1 MLSPSESSSNTK
13 LISVALLAM
22 LVAASSSA
30 QFIWINP
37 AGGSTGVAS
46 NWSTG
51 IPPSGTSG
59 AQDVHVHSLNFP
71 TPLAILNMPLTIN
84 NWIVASRF
92 FTRSNVTLGSNGYLS
107 VASGT
112 STITGSFTMTG
123 STFEGSGNMAVSG
136 LTSISGGT
144 LNGTGLLQ
152 ANGGVRIHP
161 AISTIRKSIDASGNS
176 TWESGTI
183 YNDDQ
188 RPFRNLG
195 SMQVTGGVEWWNTPW
210 TNVGTLTKS
219 GSNDSKFTT
228 GLFSNQGQVTVQS
241 GTLTLES
248 SPTTGQSGDFD
259 IAAGATLRLRGN
271 TRLLG
276 SASVNGAG
284 TLFADAGTVTWGS
297 GASVGAVRLQGL
309 NGSFIFEPGS
319 VSTFNPSVSLTSSS
333 VVQNASELYF
343 ASITGSGSILTAN
356 APIVVAGSMS
366 FGGTIQGPSGA
377 WIGGSAEYTGG
388 QILPG
393 ASLTAQGGLQLTTAG
408 TKDIRRDVTQQNTSS
423 WTAGAVFSLGTFTN
437 GGTWNVSADSEWG
450 STGTIQ
456 NTGTLNRNS
465 GGGVARFSGVTFIN
479 QGTVNANSGTLR
491 IDKSSV
497 GGHSGIFNVGTSG
510 SLSLFNGATFNNGSG
525 ISGAGNFRGT
535 YGTYLFQ
542 SGSSFAP
549 ADAIAESATI
559 RLVPGA
565 TVSGAPRINLIGST
579 YEANLGV
586 PSTLGAVTGNGNFTV
601 GSPTSI
607 TGIFDFSGSVRGNG
621 TIQVQGLAT
630 FSSGQFQP
638 GGRFTASGGM
648 NLTGTGTKDFQRDI
662 TFASNSSWSGG
673 PVFGTGGTYVNNGSF
688 QIGGDLTW
696 QGGTWTNTGAMA
708 KASGSGTTLFTNLT
722 TFANN
727 GTVSVASGTMEIAAG
742 GSHTGRFTTS
752 PSTTLRLNGSHNM
765 NGGSRLEG
773 AGQTHI
779 SNGTTNFQSGSTLG
793 ADLSV
798 YSSTVNFNS
807 GAIISPGS
815 NLGLFTSSAFFNT
828 GSPQTLLSVN
838 VSNSNLST
846 NQPLTTTDLSTF
858 SSGQFVGTGSLNFNG
873 GINLVSDSIKAFELG
888 FSMGSASSWT
898 GGSVNMAA
906 GKIVQSSGEFTV
918 SSSAQWSGGVF
929 NNLGSLRKIGGA
941 VTRMGYPVFGESTGG
956 AQFSNSG
963 TVTVE
968 GGTLQ
973 LGGWGSHFGDFA
985 VQSGATLTFN
995 SPGIFRSGSQTSGA
1009 GTVRFESGVSEF
1021 TSGSSFQGNLIVD
1034 GADVNFL
1041 AGSSYTAPLQ
1051 MRGPVTG
1058 RLNLSTGAEKLVESL
1073 EVVNGT
1079 LTGEDNIRVSGLAQ
1093 LKGGIFSGAGS
1104 LILPPGSSA
1113 VINTPASK
1121 QILRPVTAQGKT
1133 QFSQGTVLATGSNWN
1148 NVGEFEFLGD
1158 LPWLLGNFTN
1168 AGLVTKLVGTNTASF
1183 SPALLSN
1190 TGTIRSESGTL
1201 AISNLSNLDR
1211 NSRRLNDG
1219 TFESTS
1225 GGVLKFNDISNG
1237 LLINDATLKFIG
1249 PGSNLVDS
1257 SGQPL
1262 LRAMQTNLG
1271 NVIVDQGANISLPAA
1286 FSNLGT
1292 LQVLDGTVSLMSPV
1306 SIGAGSVKVD
1316 GELSSPQVNI
1326 SGGALSGSGLVEST
1340 VQNNGELNAGDGIG
1354 TLTLNGNYNQS
1365 SVGLLRTEIEGTLP
1379 NSADKLQV
1387 EGNVTLGGNLV
1398 IDAPGALFIP
1408 PQTRYRI
1415 VESSGTL
1422 SGTFATVP
1430 PPSVWAVVYGPNYV
1444 EVVRQGTG
1452 NVATIS
1458 GRVILSQFS
1467 YVNGMRQVQL
1477 SLRQGANV
1485 VQSANVFPASNGTWS
1500 YSFQTD
1506 LTGSYEIVAG
1516 SAGFLSQAQPIAIT
1530 QAGLTNINFTL
1541 VNGDADGSGEVDAA
1555 DIDLVISGFGAVS
1568 GDGTYSP
1575 NIDPDNSHEV
1585 DAADIDIVIGN
1596 FGAVGD

>member
-1 MLSPSESSSNTK
+1 MLSLTESSSNTK
-13 LISVALLAM
+13 PISVALLAM
-22 LVAASSSA
+22 LIAASSQG

-37 AGGSTGVAS
+37 VGGSTGTS
-46 NWSTG
+46 TNWSTG
-51 IPPSGTSG
+51 VPPTGTSG
-59 AQDVHVHSLNFP
+59 AQDVHVNSTNFP
-71 TPLAILNMPLTIN
+71 TASAPLSMPVTVN
-84 NWIVASRF
+84 NWIVANRF
-92 FTRSNVTLGSNGYLS
+92 FTRSNLTLGSNGYLS

-112 STITGSFTMTG
+112 STITGNFTMTG
-123 STFEGSGNMAVSG
+123 STFEGSGNITVSG

-144 LNGTGLLQ
+144 LSGTGILQ
-152 ANGGVRIHP
+152 ANGGIRINP
-161 AISTIRKSIDASGNS
+161 TTSTIRKAVDASGNS

-210 TNVGTLTKS
+210 TNLGTLTKS
-219 GSNDSKFTT
+219 GTNDSRFTT
-228 GLFSNQGQVTVQS
+228 GQFTNQGQVNVQS

-248 SPTTGQSGDFD
+248 SPIAGQSGDFD
-259 IAAGATLRLRGN
+259 ISTGATLRLKGN

-284 TLFADAGTVTWGS
+284 TLFADAGTVTWSS
-297 GASVGAVRLQGL
+297 GATVGAVRLQGQS
-309 NGSFIFEPGS
+309 GSFIFEPGS
-319 VSTFNPSVSLTSSS
+319 VSTFNPSVALTSSS

-343 ASITGSGSILTAN
+343 ASITGYGSILTAN
-356 APIVVAGSMS
+356 TPIVVAGNLS
-366 FGGTIQGPSGA
+366 FGGTIQGPAGV
-377 WIGGSAEYTGG
+377 WVGGSAEYTGG

-393 ASLTAQGGLQLTTAG
+393 ASMTAQGGLQLTTAG

-437 GGTWNVSADSEWG
+437 GGTWNVSADGEWG

-456 NTGTLNRNS
+456 NNGTLNRNA
-465 GGGVARFSGVTFIN
+465 GNGVARYAGVVFN
-479 QGTVNANSGTLR
+479 NVGTVNANSGTLR
-491 IDKSSV
+491 IDTSIS
-497 GGHSGIFNVGTSG
+497 GGHTGDFNLGPNGT
-510 SLSLFNGATFNNGSG
+510 LNLFNGATFNNGSSLAG
-525 ISGAGNFRGT
+525 TGNFLGT

-542 SGSSFAP
+542 SGSTFSPGNA
-549 ADAIAESATI
+549 AAESATI
-559 RLVPGA
+559 RLAPGA
-565 TVSGAPRINLIGST
+565 QLAGSPRINLIGST
-579 YEANLGV
+579 FESNSGLS
-586 PSTLGAVTGNGNFTV
+586 STLGSVAGSGNFTV
-601 GSPTSI
+601 GSPTSV
-607 TGIFDFSGSVRGNG
+607 TGSFDFSGIVSGTG
-621 TIQVQGLAT
+621 TIQVQGLTT
-630 FSSGQFQP
+630 FGSGQFQP

-648 NLTGTGTKDFQRDI
+648 NISGTSTKDFQRDI
-662 TFASNSSWSGG
+662 TFGGTSNWTGG
-673 PVFGTGGTYVNNGSF
+673 QVFGTGGAYTNTGNF
-688 QIGGDLTW
+688 QVAGDLIW
-696 QGGTWTNTGAMA
+696 QGGAWTNTGSISKSAGNDT
-708 KASGSGTTLFTNLT
+708 SLFTNLT
-722 TFANN
+722 TFSNN
-727 GTVSVASGTMEIAAG
+727 GTVSVASGTMEIASG

-752 PSTTLRLNGSHNM
+752 PSTTLRLNGSHNL
-765 NGGSRLEG
+765 NGGSRVEG
-773 AGQTHI
+773 AGQSQV
-779 SNGTTNFQSGSTLG
+779 SNGTTNFQSGSTL
-793 ADLSV
+793 
-798 YSSTVNFNS
+798 STELVANASTLNFNS
-807 GAIISPGS
+807 GAVVSAS
-815 NLGLFTSSAFFNT
+815 SRLGLFNSSASFNT
-828 GSPQTLLSVN
+828 GSPLTLASVN
-838 VSNSNLST
+838 VSNSS
-846 NQPLTTTDLSTF
+846 LTTNHPLNTTQLSTF
-858 SSGQFVGTGSLNFNG
+858 SSGQVVGTGTMNFNG
-873 GINLVSDSIKAFELG
+873 GLNLVSDAIKSFELG
-888 FSMGSASSWT
+888 FTMGSDSSWT
-898 GGSVNMAA
+898 GGSINLAA
-906 GKIVQSSGEFTV
+906 GKIVQASGSFVV
-918 SSSAQWSGGVF
+918 SSSAQWSGGIF
-929 NNLGSLRKIGGA
+929 NNLGSLRKTGGS
-941 VTRMGYPVFGESTGG
+941 VTRMAYPVFGESQGG

-973 LGGWGSHFGDFA
+973 LGGWGSHFGDFT

-995 SPGIFRSGSQTSGA
+995 SPAIFRSGSQTSGA

-1021 TSGSSFQGNLIVD
+1021 TSGSSFASNLVVD

-1051 MRGPVTG
+1051 MQGPVTG
-1058 RLNLSTGAEKLVESL
+1058 RLNVSTGAEKLVNSL

-1079 LTGEDNIRVSGLAQ
+1079 LTGEDNIRVTGLAE
-1093 LKGGIFSGAGS
+1093 LKGGTFSGTGR

-1113 VINTPASK
+1113 IINTPASK
-1121 QILRPVTAQGKT
+1121 QILRPVTAQGRT
-1133 QFSQGTVLATGSNWN
+1133 QFSQGSVISTGGNWTN
-1148 NVGEFEFLGD
+1148 TGEFEFLGD
-1158 LPWLLGNFTN
+1158 LPWILGNFTN
-1168 AGLVTKLVGTNTASF
+1168 TGLVTKLLGTNTASF
-1183 SPALLSN
+1183 SPALLTNS
-1190 TGTIRSESGTL
+1190 GTIRSTSGTL
-1201 AISNLSNLDR
+1201 AIANLGNLDR
-1211 NSRRLNDG
+1211 NTRRINGG
-1219 TFESTS
+1219 TYESTG

-1237 LLINDATLKFIG
+1237 LLVNNSTLKFIG

-1262 LRAMQTNLG
+1262 LRALQTNLG
-1271 NVIVDQGANISLPAA
+1271 DLIVDQGANISLPAA

-1292 LQVLDGTVSLMSPV
+1292 LQVLEGSVTIMSPV
-1306 SIGAGSVKVD
+1306 SIGAGSVTVD
-1316 GELSSPQVNI
+1316 GELSAPQVNI
-1326 SGGALSGSGLVEST
+1326 SGGALRGSGVVDST
-1340 VQNNGELNAGDGIG
+1340 VQNNGELNAGVGIG

-1365 SVGLLRTEIEGTLP
+1365 STGLLRTEIEGTLP
-1379 NSADKLQV
+1379 AAADKLQV
-1387 EGNVTLGGNLV
+1387 QGNVTLGGNLV

-1415 VESSGTL
+1415 LETSGTL

-1430 PPSVWAVVYGPNYV
+1430 PPSVWAVIYGPNYV
-1444 EVVRQGTG
+1444 EVVRQGSG

-1467 YVNGMRQVQL
+1467 YANGMRQVQL
-1477 SLRQGANV
+1477 SLRQGSTV

-1506 LTGSYEIVAG
+1506 LTGSYQIVAG